1 MMLKSYMAASVA
13 SENFPSDKHLT
24 LSFCDLKAT
33 SKFSMKTMMNLF
45 PCKGFVVDVVYWSK
59 PDVTVA
65 LVASEN
71 IIKAHE
77 YCQSVGFDYN
87 HEFNPH
93 ITLDRGNKTE
103 MFSHLI
109 CSEVEFDD
117 VYLRQ
122 KDFEK

>member
-1 MMLKSYMAASVA
+1 MLKSYMAASV
-13 SENFPSDKHLT
+13 SSKNFPEDKHLT

-33 SKFSMKTMMNLF
+33 SKFSMRTMMDLF

-65 LVASEN
+65 LVSCEN
-71 IIKAHE
+71 IIAAQKYCEKA
-77 YCQSVGFDYN
+77 GFDYD

-93 ITLDRGNKTE
+93 VTLDYGDKREQFK
-103 MFSHLI
+103 HLI
-109 CSEVEFDD
+109 ECEVKFDD